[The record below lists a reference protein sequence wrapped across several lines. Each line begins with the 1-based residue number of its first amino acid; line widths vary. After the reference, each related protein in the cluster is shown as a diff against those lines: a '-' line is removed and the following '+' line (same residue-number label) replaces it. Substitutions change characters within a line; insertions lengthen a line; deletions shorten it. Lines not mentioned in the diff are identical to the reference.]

1 MPDRSG
7 DADGKYMI
15 YILITAGGNADML
28 DEEIRILLAHE
39 ITHAYNDY
47 MTRNAGKI
55 NPIQCGRADGTV
67 LHKNYMNPDQII
79 RYMHDII
86 YFSLKSETNA
96 MQSEIFMEMSR
107 KKGYM
112 SDRNN
117 VEAVMSGTAVMK
129 RIKRIADELSYIES
143 LTEPDGRKKAV
154 DFFNAVYHTNVTDF
168 NSITRKIKTLFFKS
182 KSKII
187 QSACKSAFMLHET

>member
-7 DADGKYMI
+7 DAGGKYMI

-28 DEEIRILLAHE
+28 DEEICILLAHE

-86 YFSLKSETNA
+86 YFSLKSETDA

-107 KKGYM
+107 KKRIHVRPEQHRSCHVGHGGDEKDKKN
-112 SDRNN
+112 SGR
-117 VEAVMSGTAVMK
+117 AV
-129 RIKRIADELSYIES
+129 I
-143 LTEPDGRKKAV
+143 
-154 DFFNAVYHTNVTDF
+154 H
-168 NSITRKIKTLFFKS
+168 
-182 KSKII
+182 
-187 QSACKSAFMLHET
+187 